1 MPVSPYPALGT
12 APAPAPG
19 PGAGAVPAAA
29 AATAPRPHPSIFA
42 HGNHAI
48 PTAATSTSTTA
59 SEYPHHP
66 SFYQHDFLPQLPTVV
81 SVAKEVNKATQLV
94 VEGGARKVTCQI
106 SVCFFFLLTLWR
118 SRLGLF
124 FPAALC
130 LFVVLT
136 GLDLFSLVRAVC
148 ACFLINY
155 PERGACLICSPFCA
169 LALSSLPS
177 FSFLLSVVPL
187 WGCRGV
193 VVGVCPWW
201 GFFFQAPLIPPSP
214 PPPKKYSPI
223 QQQQLRAQSPPPPL
237 SSSSSRLVLHYT
249 FDQQQ
254 QLQQQQQQQQL
265 FDRAPIYPATQ
276 QQPQQPQPQPQQPRQ
291 QPRPYYLHADWKRR
305 AVTGFFKSAYNSAV
319 AVVTRA
325 TGGTMGNES
334 SRQKRESALS
344 SPKACVAP
352 LYPVPD

>member
-1 MPVSPYPALGT
+1 VNTRGGCAVGARYVPFFPVLAPPPPARTDSVDSGAAGCLYCSTCLTLASLFPSHPRTRINKMPVSPYPALGT

-124 FPAALC
+124 FPAAL
-130 LFVVLT
+130 LL
-136 GLDLFSLVRAVC
+136 SL
-148 ACFLINY
+148 
-155 PERGACLICSPFCA
+155 PFC
-169 LALSSLPS
+169 
-177 FSFLLSVVPL
+177 
-187 WGCRGV
+187 R
-193 VVGVCPWW
+193 
-201 GFFFQAPLIPPSP
+201 
-214 PPPKKYSPI
+214 
-223 QQQQLRAQSPPPPL
+223 
-237 SSSSSRLVLHYT
+237 
-249 FDQQQ
+249 
-254 QLQQQQQQQQL
+254 
-265 FDRAPIYPATQ
+265 FDRA
-276 QQPQQPQPQPQQPRQ
+276 
-291 QPRPYYLHADWKRR
+291 RP
-305 AVTGFFKSAYNSAV
+305 FFRS
-319 AVVTRA
+319 
-325 TGGTMGNES
+325 
-334 SRQKRESALS
+334 
-344 SPKACVAP
+344 CV
-352 LYPVPD
+352 LFVPVS